1 MMFAVRPS
9 AIHGQGL
16 FATTFIPAHTV
27 IGCVEGTPTREDG
40 PHVLWLTDE
49 LGLRVTN
56 EMRFINHSDDANAVY
71 YDDGEV
77 VALRDIQPGEEIT
90 HHYDGDE
97 VDNRPITF
105 GPALEAALDAAH
117 ETAPHASAGLGT
129 G

>member
-16 FATTFIPAHTV
+16 FAATCIPAGTV
-27 IGCVEGTPTREDG
+27 IGQVEGTPTREDG
-40 PHVLWLTDE
+40 PHVLWLTDD

-97 VDNRPITF
+97 IGEDSLCF
-105 GPALEAALDAAH
+105 DGDGSDAPDH
-117 ETAPHASAGLGT
+117 ETTPPCEAGLHVG
-129 G
+129 